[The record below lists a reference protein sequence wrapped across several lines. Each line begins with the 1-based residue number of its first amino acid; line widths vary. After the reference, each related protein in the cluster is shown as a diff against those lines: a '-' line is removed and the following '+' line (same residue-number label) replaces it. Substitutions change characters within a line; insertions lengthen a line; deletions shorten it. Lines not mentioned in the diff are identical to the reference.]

1 MSDCDE
7 DDVSGSEQEQEQQ
20 TESEVSDLDSLAGS
34 SASGAT
40 KIRFRK
46 REPWTRIATFNKM
59 GKSEEELQACILQ
72 VSTDQLKPF
81 LPEQHTGIV
90 KTLDTDLYLWKRKD
104 IYVARKIEQLVTYRC
119 PLAYACNCRCML
131 RVTTTECFVVVYFG
145 PDVSCFAV
153 ISPPRASST

>member
-1 MSDCDE
+1 MLDCDE
-7 DDVSGSEQEQEQQ
+7 DNVSGSEQQQEQQ

-40 KIRFRK
+40 KIRFQK
-46 REPWTRIATFNKM
+46 REPWTRIAKFNKI

-90 KTLDTDLYLWKRKD
+90 KTLDTDLYFVETKGYLRRSQD
-104 IYVARKIEQLVTYRC
+104 RRTRHLLMSSGLRMQL
-119 PLAYACNCRCML
+119 
-131 RVTTTECFVVVYFG
+131 
-145 PDVSCFAV
+145 
-153 ISPPRASST
+153 